1 MTLRAA
7 AEQALDTLEHVQA
20 HIGRYDP
27 PVVTTIARAMQPTI
41 DALRAALAAEQP
53 QPKVQPAVGVQAC
66 RPEDRAMLST
76 PAGAEL
82 LTKVAMALTVPQA
95 VATAPKRIWLQ
106 VSDDRADMDEP
117 FPGDGA
123 TWCADSVVDAEV
135 EYVRADLAPPPSTPC
150 PHTRSS
156 GVGEWATHWCS
167 LNGPPAVPEPSRT
180 LTQDERDVFD
190 AAERRRLAEE
200 AAARQ
205 REAAEQAAA
214 AERARAEGD
223 AQAAELARAA
233 AQRAQSEAAV
243 AATTAQ
249 LVTAAPVVAE
259 APAKTKG
266 IATVATIQF
275 EVVDLHALVKHVAER
290 PELLALLTP
299 DSVKLRA
306 YVRGLGT
313 ACALPGVRVFEEK
326 TMRARAA

>member
-1 MTLRAA
+1 MNAPDILAPVASLTLPDAADLSGRAQRALAFIREMTISSPD
-7 AEQALDTLEHVQA
+7 EYE
-20 HIGRYDP
+20 
-27 PVVTTIARAMQPTI
+27 
-41 DALRAALAAEQP
+41 LAAE
-53 QPKVQPAVGVQAC
+53 
-66 RPEDRAMLST
+66 ELRAIKARASKLEEQRTGITGPINKALKAINDLFRGPS
-76 PAGAEL
+76 EL
-82 LTKVAMALTVPQA
+82 LG
-95 VATAPKRIWLQ
+95 
-106 VSDDRADMDEP
+106 E
-117 FPGDGA
+117 
-123 TWCADSVVDAEV
+123 AE
-135 EYVRADLAPPPSTPC
+135 
-150 PHTRSS
+150 
-156 GVGEWATHWCS
+156 
-167 LNGPPAVPEPSRT
+167 RT
-180 LTQDERDVFD
+180 LKGKMLAWDQEQARIAAEARRAAEEAA

-200 AAARQ
+200 AAARR